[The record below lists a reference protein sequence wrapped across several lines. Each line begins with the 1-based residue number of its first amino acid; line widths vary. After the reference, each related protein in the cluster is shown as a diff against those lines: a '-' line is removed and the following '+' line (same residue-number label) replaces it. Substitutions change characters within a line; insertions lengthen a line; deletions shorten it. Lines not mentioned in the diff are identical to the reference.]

1 MPGFYGWTAR
11 IFYVGVIQYG
21 DGQPLPPTN
30 NLSVAAAE
38 SIPAHDADQLRAII
52 RHARIP
58 REHAAEF
65 WDRVFQLIHEFMQ
78 LPHRATPSGPETAKR
93 GHVEVHMPPPHTA
106 KT

>member
-1 MPGFYGWTAR
+1 VPGFYGWTAR

-21 DGQPLPPTN
+21 DGQPPPPTN
-30 NLSVAAAE
+30 TLSVAAAE

-58 REHAAEF
+58 RERAAE
-65 WDRVFQLIHEFMQ
+65 
-78 LPHRATPSGPETAKR
+78 PETAMR
-93 GHVEVHMPPPHTA
+93 GHVVVHMTPPHSA